1 MTLELFA
8 AHLTARASRVHERR
22 HRVVRV
28 QPVQEPN
35 RLGDAREQEKRDYR
49 GGNQN
54 PFIVNR

>member
-1 MTLELFA
+1 MTLELFTA
-8 AHLTARASRVHERR
+8 NFTARASRVHERR